1 MLILLLLLMI
11 FSLTTVDVFVSDVY
25 SFEEEE
31 AVLDPLISEHLSHFG
46 IDMLQMQSRV
56 SCSCPKHTNGNS
68 HCQHVEFNVKVLSV
82 ALDGERSPHRQQQPA
97 ARQRVGGDPGVGHET
112 ESSVWFRLHGHQ
124 KPWKHLLPR
133 HSDAG
138 ALQHPR
144 LPENVSY
151 TVKRR
156 ETKDFV

>member
-1 MLILLLLLMI
+1 M
-11 FSLTTVDVFVSDVY
+11 Y

-56 SCSCPKHTNGNS
+56 RRPRPKCTDGNMN
-68 HCQHVEFNVKVLSV
+68 CQQVEFTIKALS
-82 ALDGERSPHRQQQPA
+82 AAADGERSPHGQQQPA

-112 ESSVWFRLHGHQ
+112 QGGVWFRLHGHQ
-124 KPWKHLLPR
+124 EPWQHLLPR
-133 HSDAG
+133 HRDAG

-144 LPENVSY
+144 LPENVS
-151 TVKRR
+151 KRG
-156 ETKDFV
+156 ETGFIDT